1 MSVWDLTLEDVE
13 EEDKGG
19 TEEEEVYNC
28 DSGES
33 LNSCSSEG
41 KLTVPLLSHQ
51 ISENTAPKRK
61 RHKCLK

>member
-1 MSVWDLTLEDVE
+1 MWDLTLEDVE

-19 TEEEEVYNC
+19 TEGEEVYNC
-28 DSGES
+28 DSSEA
-33 LNSCSSEG
+33 LNSYTSEG

-51 ISENTAPKRK
+51 ISENTPPKRK